1 MAVEDK
7 NCFIDKTID
16 NQLYTILEKM
26 VEKGYAVDI
35 PTRDCFN
42 GLTLDGQL
50 YWVYSSLKRDL
61 WTPSEISTIF
71 WYDAAD
77 VTTITATGNQVTQ
90 MLDKSGNNYTLTR
103 ASGQVGPNTGTR
115 TLNGLNVLEWTGNNC
130 LQNLSFA
137 YNQASTALNVAMVV
151 QIDSPAGTQYFV
163 LAGTSTTA
171 TGTRMSLR
179 WLNNSF
185 QVLGGSGGGN
195 IQFPSGV
202 TSPAGQPYLLLP
214 RYNASNSSWRVN
226 GTQTNTGS
234 VGTNAYSIL
243 QIGHNEVEASDLDGF
258 VAELVAFANPTDQE
272 IMEGYLAWKWGMES
286 QLPVGHPYKN
296 FPPKV

>member
-1 MAVEDK
+1 MV
-7 NCFIDKTID
+7 KTLKIPQ
-16 NQLYTILEKM
+16 NLYRVSANYVNVVKKE
-26 VEKGYAVDI
+26 A
-35 PTRDCFN
+35 
-42 GLTLDGQL
+42 
-50 YWVYSSLKRDL
+50 
-61 WTPSEISTIF
+61 WTPNQMPTVF

-77 VTTITATGNQVTQ
+77 LSTISSSGNQVTQ

-130 LQNLSFA
+130 LQNISFA

-151 QIDSPAGTQYFV
+151 QIDSPAGTQHFV

-195 IQFPSGV
+195 IQFLSGV

-214 RYNASNSSWRVN
+214 RYNASNSSWRVD

-243 QIGHNEVEASDLDGF
+243 QIGHNEVEAADLNGF
-258 VAELVAFANPTDQE
+258 IAELVAFVNPTDQE
-272 IMEGYLAWKWGMES
+272 IIEGYLAWKWGMEAN
-286 QLPVGHPYKN
+286 LPLTHPYKN
-296 FPPKV
+296 SSPSV